1 MIKVILT
8 KKDDNVNK
16 VIINGH
22 AGYDDFGKDI
32 VCAAVSSTVIT
43 TINIL
48 LSLDNQSISYND
60 SRGLIIEVLKNDM
73 TTKKI
78 INVLI
83 SNLYELEKAYPKNIQ
98 IKEENNEQINI
109 QLFAHKKGQ
118 SSTSNG
124 RDSAGRRLGAKA
136 SDGEYVTAGS
146 IIYRQ
151 RGTKIHP
158 GTNVGRGTDDTLF
171 AKISG
176 YVKYSHLGKDRK
188 QVSVYETK

>member
-73 TTKKI
+73 TTKEI

-98 IKEENNEQINI
+98 IKEENNE
-109 QLFAHKKGQ
+109 
-118 SSTSNG
+118 
-124 RDSAGRRLGAKA
+124 
-136 SDGEYVTAGS
+136 
-146 IIYRQ
+146 
-151 RGTKIHP
+151 
-158 GTNVGRGTDDTLF
+158 
-171 AKISG
+171 
-176 YVKYSHLGKDRK
+176 
-188 QVSVYETK
+188 

>member
-32 VCAAVSSTVIT
+32 VCAAVFSTVIT

-98 IKEENNEQINI
+98 IKEENNE
-109 QLFAHKKGQ
+109 
-118 SSTSNG
+118 
-124 RDSAGRRLGAKA
+124 
-136 SDGEYVTAGS
+136 
-146 IIYRQ
+146 
-151 RGTKIHP
+151 
-158 GTNVGRGTDDTLF
+158 
-171 AKISG
+171 
-176 YVKYSHLGKDRK
+176 
-188 QVSVYETK
+188 